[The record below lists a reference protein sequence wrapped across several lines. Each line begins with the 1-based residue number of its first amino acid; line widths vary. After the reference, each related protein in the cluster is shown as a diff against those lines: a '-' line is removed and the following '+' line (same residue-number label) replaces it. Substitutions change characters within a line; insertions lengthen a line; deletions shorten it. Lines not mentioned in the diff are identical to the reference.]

1 MAHSRIGHL
10 RKFKETAGD
19 QEMPM
24 RKLGNLFDGAAVAI
38 PPDYERANGF
48 LKDFIENGSIGKE
61 LHLATAT
68 IPSKSGPNTSIRY
81 INFPSVKLDCDN
93 ENCQGQTIF
102 DTSIDVAINHPT
114 FFHLHYKCRHCREKV
129 FVYSLSLSIPDGDNC
144 TFKKIG
150 QEPRFRCRI
159 PNNVLRCLSEQSD
172 REMLLKGNELEEL
185 GFGIGAFVYY
195 RRVVENQR
203 TTLIDLLISVM
214 KQENIAS
221 ETISEVEKCKGL
233 VSFSASIDAIKD
245 MIPRSL
251 YISGHNS
258 FLLIHRA
265 LSQGVHQYEEVK
277 CLELS
282 ETIRKV
288 LIHLVLR
295 MKELTKETKDLQA
308 AITKLN
314 NL

>member
-1 MAHSRIGHL
+1 
-10 RKFKETAGD
+10 
-19 QEMPM
+19 
-24 RKLGNLFDGAAVAI
+24 
-38 PPDYERANGF
+38 
-48 LKDFIENGSIGKE
+48 
-61 LHLATAT
+61 
-68 IPSKSGPNTSIRY
+68 
-81 INFPSVKLDCDN
+81 
-93 ENCQGQTIF
+93 
-102 DTSIDVAINHPT
+102 
-114 FFHLHYKCRHCREKV
+114 
-129 FVYSLSLSIPDGDNC
+129 
-144 TFKKIG
+144 
-150 QEPRFRCRI
+150 
-159 PNNVLRCLSEQSD
+159 
-172 REMLLKGNELEEL
+172 MLLKGNELEEL

-265 LSQGVHQYEEVK
+265 LSLGVHQYEEVK